1 MSSNIVSVSYENI
14 DNQIKDEL
22 MVICKTDEFGLNP
35 ESLYQNICRSV
46 GDVNKLAELF
56 EVDVELIKKIK
67 EINQ

>member
-1 MSSNIVSVSYENI
+1 MVSVSYENI

-22 MVICKTDEFGLNP
+22 SIVCKTDEFGLNP
-35 ESLYQNICRSV
+35 ESLYQNICRSK

-56 EVDVELIKKIK
+56 EVDVELVKKIK